1 MVPPSRKLVDDSFW
15 SWCQLICGI
24 QLIFNQERS
33 GQNQPKM
40 RTFLGWSPFQLPW
53 KHGETRSL
61 NQLGGMGFQILR
73 QPHADSQGTSVSILF
88 VRVPFP
94 IIATT
99 GTPWFGIGSIHR
111 LVIITR
117 VIGKLDHIYSI
128 TKGHQTVQNDAQ
140 VVCQHVWSGRKR
152 AISERTDTGW
162 WFYKGIS
169 TILLILDQH
178 TWNVGSSSRHQKK
191 RCLSVISKLSVFLG
205 LEKNTS
211 HEKYPLVN

>member
-1 MVPPSRKLVDDSFW
+1 MKTWRNSFSKPIGWNGVPNF
-15 SWCQLICGI
+15 
-24 QLIFNQERS
+24 
-33 GQNQPKM
+33 
-40 RTFLGWSPFQLPW
+40 
-53 KHGETRSL
+53 ETTTCWFTGNIYVNL
-61 NQLGGMGFQILR
+61 Y
-73 QPHADSQGTSVSILF
+73 

-94 IIATT
+94 ITATT

-111 LVIITR
+111 LVIITW

-205 LEKNTS
+205 LEKTRATGNT
-211 HEKYPLVN
+211 LW